1 MKLQIEDQRLRFRIS
16 EAELTR
22 LLAGTTLCDE
32 TRLGPSERRQRHL
45 HLQPGTDP
53 QLDWRDGQ
61 ITLYLPRTAVED
73 YAAGLPRRDALRF
86 TLDCAGE
93 AVTLDFD
100 VDVRDSVR
108 TRLAGKAAPD

>member
-22 LLAGTTLCDE
+22 LLAGTTLSDE
-32 TRLGPSERRQRHL
+32 TRLGPSDHRWRHL
-45 HLQPGTDP
+45 RLQPGTGP
-53 QLDWRDGQ
+53 RLDWGDGQ
-61 ITLYLPRTAVED
+61 ITLHLPRTAVED
-73 YAAGLPRRDALRF
+73 YAASLPRRDALRF

-93 AVTLDFD
+93 AVTLDFE

-108 TRLAGKAAPD
+108 TRLAGKSAPD